1 MHQRR
6 ANVQKNRGGVG
17 SMRRRRIRWIIF
29 LTAVLLVF
37 VTGSCWYFNR
47 ALPVFLGFAA
57 KTICSGV
64 FISGRSAGDVLQQD
78 IAAVVF
84 FSRFIRTK
92 VDPEAGTVE
101 TTLLGLFRKQARYR
115 NWCGCTLWPDP
126 SDPFQDNRSPSELA
140 ARRSEL
146 PSDVPWP
153 LGTAA
158 PVGAVPT
165 GVNRKMLEKA
175 VADAFKD
182 PATSKN
188 LQTRAVVVVYQGRL
202 IAEHYAVGFHRDMPL
217 GGWSMSKG
225 IANALVGILV
235 RKGRLNLY
243 DPAPVPQWQTP
254 GDPRQSISLNQLLR
268 MTSGLRFREVYTPPS
283 DVTDMLF
290 RSHDFGAAAA
300 SKSLEATPGEKWH
313 YSSGTSNII
322 ARIIRTAVEP
332 EYEQMVS
339 FVRRELLDPLGMQSA
354 IVELDPSGTA
364 VLSSYTFATA
374 RDWARFGLL
383 YLQEGVWQGQ
393 RILPAGWVE
402 YSRMPTPAAPRGQY
416 GAHFW
421 LNAGVIGD
429 PVRRRWP
436 ELPKDMFMAWG
447 FQGQYLIIIPSK
459 KLVLVRL
466 GLNTRSQGWNL
477 ETFVTDVMS
486 ALP

>member
-1 MHQRR
+1 
-6 ANVQKNRGGVG
+6 
-17 SMRRRRIRWIIF
+17 MRRRTIRWIIV
-29 LTAVLLVF
+29 LTMVLLVF
-37 VTGSCWYFNR
+37 VTGSWWYFNR

-64 FISGRSAGDVLQQD
+64 FISGRSASDVLQQD

-84 FSRFIRTK
+84 FSRFIHAE
-92 VDPEAGTVE
+92 VDPVAGTVE
-101 TTLLGLFRKQARYR
+101 TNLAGLYRNQARYR
-115 NWCGCTLWPDP
+115 SWCGCTLWPDP
-126 SDPFQDNRSPSELA
+126 SDPYQTNPIPDDLA
-140 ARRSEL
+140 APRSEL
-146 PSDVPWP
+146 PNDAPWP
-153 LGTAA
+153 QGTAA
-158 PVGAVPT
+158 PVDSVPA
-165 GVNRKMLEKA
+165 GVNRERLEEA

-182 PATSKN
+182 AVTGQGR
-188 LQTRAVVVVYQGRL
+188 QTRAVVVVYQGRL
-202 IAEHYAVGFHRDMPL
+202 IAEHYAAGFHRNMPL

-235 RKGRLNLY
+235 RKGKLNLY
-243 DPAPVPQWQTP
+243 DTAPVPQWQSP
-254 GDPRQSISLNQLLR
+254 GDPRQAISLDQLLR
-268 MTSGLRFREVYTPPS
+268 MTGGLRFREVYTPPS

-290 RSHDFGAAAA
+290 QSLDFGAAAA
-300 SKSLEATPGEKWH
+300 AKSLEAPPGEKWH

-332 EYEQMVS
+332 EYEHMVS
-339 FVRRELLDPLGMQSA
+339 FVRRELFNPLGMQTA

-383 YLQEGVWQGQ
+383 YMQEGVWQGY
-393 RILPAGWVE
+393 RILPPGWVE
-402 YSRMPTPAAPRGQY
+402 YSRTPTPAAPRGQY

-421 LNAGVIGD
+421 LNAGVSGNPD
-429 PVRRRWP
+429 RRRWTALP
-436 ELPKDMFMAWG
+436 EDMFMAWG

-466 GLNTRSQGWNL
+466 GLNARSKDWNL
-477 ETFVTDVMS
+477 ETFVTNVIS

>member
-1 MHQRR
+1 MHRR
-6 ANVQKNRGGVG
+6 T
-17 SMRRRRIRWIIF
+17 IRWIIV
-29 LTAVLLVF
+29 LTAGLLVF

-64 FISGRSAGDVLQQD
+64 FISGRSPSDVLQQD

-84 FSRFIRTK
+84 FSRFIRVK
-92 VDPEAGTVE
+92 VDPGTGTVE
-101 TTLLGLFRKQARYR
+101 ATLVGLFRKQARYR

-126 SDPFQDNRSPSELA
+126 LDPYQTNRMPAALA
-140 ARRSEL
+140 DRRSEL
-146 PSDVPWP
+146 PNNLPWP
-153 LGTAA
+153 RGTAA
-158 PVGAVPT
+158 PVDALPD
-165 GVNRKMLEKA
+165 GVNRQRLEAA

-182 PATSKN
+182 AETGQSR
-188 LQTRAVVVVYQGRL
+188 QTRALVVVYQGRL
-202 IAEHYAVGFHRDMPL
+202 IAEHYAAGFHRNMPL

-225 IANALVGILV
+225 IANALIGILV
-235 RKGRLNLY
+235 RKGNLNLY
-243 DPAPVPQWQTP
+243 EPAPVPQWQSP
-254 GDPRQSISLNQLLR
+254 GDPRQAISLDQLMR

-283 DVTDMLF
+283 DVTEMLF
-290 RSHDFGAAAA
+290 RSRDFGAAAA
-300 SKSLEATPGEKWH
+300 SQSLEAAPGKKWH

-332 EYEQMVS
+332 EYEHMVS
-339 FVRRELLDPLGMQSA
+339 FVRRELFNPLGMQSA

-383 YLQEGVWQGQ
+383 YLQEGVWQGR
-393 RILPAGWVE
+393 RILPPGWVK
-402 YSRMPTPAAPRGQY
+402 YSRMPTPAAPQGHY

-421 LNAGVIGD
+421 LNAGDAGYPD
-429 PVRRRWP
+429 RRRWP
-436 ELPKDMFMAWG
+436 TLPGDMFMAWG

-459 KLVLVRL
+459 NLILVRL
-466 GLNTRSQGWNL
+466 GLNTKAKDWSL
-477 ETFVTDVMS
+477 ETFVTNVIS